1 MTPQLALAA
10 SVAAALAVI
19 ALKAA
24 AWLITGSVGLLSDA
38 VHSVVNLAGASFAL
52 LMVVLARRSVL
63 ALSERAA
70 RWVCT
75 GAFAGALVLLFLY
88 HVALHRAV
96 VSYTYE
102 RARLSAVIPFGVG
115 AWASEPL
122 KSVLAEPVEMSGAD
136 PLESRHDVT
145 WRHVQL
151 GYEQLGPDG
160 MAPFIPRAWQNL
172 TLGLLLLHY
181 CAVVSLIVLAF
192 TTVAIRLGETPEEEE
207 ESG

>member
-1 MTPQLALAA
+1 MKGMQVVFLALGSAF
-10 SVAAALAVI
+10 VAIPGISALVAETWWPPGAEVFRIAV
-19 ALKAA
+19 
-24 AWLITGSVGLLSDA
+24 TV
-38 VHSVVNLAGASFAL
+38 AGAGVLA
-52 LMVVLARRSVL
+52 MVVLARRSVL